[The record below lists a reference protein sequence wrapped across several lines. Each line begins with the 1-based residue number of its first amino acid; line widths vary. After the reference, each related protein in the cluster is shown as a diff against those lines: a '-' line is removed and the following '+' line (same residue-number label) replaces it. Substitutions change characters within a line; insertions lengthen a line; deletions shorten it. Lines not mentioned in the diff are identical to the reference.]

1 MVGGRQS
8 KIIACIALALAL
20 SACFA
25 SWASAE
31 GEEDTGGFGAFR
43 LKGTNGFSILVLA
56 FSKPHFKHGE
66 AIVWATN
73 KRNAS
78 VFYLAP
84 ATVTAATIDADL
96 GAVGEISLAFEP
108 SGPPETVHA
117 SCKRGGSVS
126 FEPGAWVGDID
137 LTGEEGFTRVQRS
150 RSKAIATPF
159 VEARCGVVGIG
170 EISGSQVRG
179 ARLVARSA
187 GKKQAI
193 YLQANQNHPGAPVYV
208 ETSIEER
215 RGGLIVSRG
224 VADHF
229 SSGAFDFAS
238 PLRTATLAPP
248 APFDGQATF
257 RRNADPAN
265 RWTGNL
271 SVDFPGRADVS
282 LAGKRFKAALVH
294 AKRTEEV
301 TLYDRLARPSLLP
314 W

>member
-1 MVGGRQS
+1 MVGGRWS
-8 KIIACIALALAL
+8 KIIACVVLATTLSVCLAG
-20 SACFA
+20 S
-25 SWASAE
+25 ASAE

-43 LKGTNGFSILVLA
+43 LKGTHGFSILVLA

-78 VFYLAP
+78 VIYLAP
-84 ATVTAATIDADL
+84 ATVTATTIDADL

-108 SGPPETVHA
+108 SGSPET
-117 SCKRGGSVS
+117 G
-126 FEPGAWVGDID
+126 E
-137 LTGEEGFTRVQRS
+137 LTGQ
-150 RSKAIATPF
+150 
-159 VEARCGVVGIG
+159 
-170 EISGSQVRG
+170 QVRG

-193 YLQANQNHPGAPVYV
+193 YLQANQNHPGAPVYM

-215 RGGLIVSRG
+215 RGGLIVSRE
-224 VADHF
+224 VVDHF

-248 APFDGQATF
+248 APFAGQATF

-301 TLYDRLARPSLLP
+301 TLYDRLARPKLSGAAFAASLP
-314 W
+314 PK